1 MNVVVVS
8 KLERGHFRAGRYW
21 PSQAVTAEV
30 TAAQLAELKADP
42 HIAVLEGTAPS
53 AEAVVERLAAQKAAE
68 HAEAER
74 LAAERAHAEKQ
85 RAGEQRRGG
94 R

>member
-21 PSQAVTAEV
+21 PPQAVTADV

-42 HIAVLEGTAPS
+42 RIAVLDASAPS
-53 AEAVVERLAAQKAAE
+53 AEAVVEKLAAQKAAE

-74 LAAERAHAEKQ
+74 LAAERAHGEKQ
-85 RAGEQRRGG
+85 RAAELRRGG
-94 R
+94 K